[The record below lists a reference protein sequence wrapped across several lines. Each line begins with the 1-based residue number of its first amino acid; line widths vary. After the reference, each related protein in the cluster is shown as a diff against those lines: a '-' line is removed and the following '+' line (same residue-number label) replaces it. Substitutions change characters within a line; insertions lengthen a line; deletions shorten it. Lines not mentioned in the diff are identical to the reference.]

1 MLRRR
6 RGEFRGVWERG
17 WEFGNKFG
25 GLGTSLGVWGEDAIA
40 CNIYAVNFDFKNKFG
55 KKLQNGRVISSACSA
70 ICPVACKPVL

>member
-55 KKLQNGRVISSACSA
+55 KKITKWPRDFVGPLCHLPS
-70 ICPVACKPVL
+70 CP